1 MPKVAP
7 ADEAEARAR
16 LLPQSH
22 GDVAAFART
31 ASRWLA
37 RNDLEGTK
45 IGAAHAHLVKAE
57 HAELVKATVLERRAP
72 EPESLVGSLEL
83 HETLEGDFYV
93 EGERLEQVRRHVY
106 THSPSMSTRVYKCQ
120 FLRRSGSSRCEAT
133 YIHTHLQ

>member
-31 ASRWLA
+31 ASRWLERA
-37 RNDLEGTK
+37 DLEGTK

-72 EPESLVGSLEL
+72 EPEQGGALDRVV
-83 HETLEGDFYV
+83 H
-93 EGERLEQVRRHVY
+93 RLA
-106 THSPSMSTRVYKCQ
+106 P
-120 FLRRSGSSRCEAT
+120 RCAS
-133 YIHTHLQ
+133 

>member
-31 ASRWLA
+31 ASRWLEH
-37 RNDLEGTK
+37 NDLEGTK

-57 HAELVKATVLERRAP
+57 HAELAKAPLGRDSPDLWE
-72 EPESLVGSLEL
+72 LQCVGPIGASW
-83 HETLEGDFYV
+83 
-93 EGERLEQVRRHVY
+93 
-106 THSPSMSTRVYKCQ
+106 PSS
-120 FLRRSGSSRCEAT
+120 
-133 YIHTHLQ
+133 